1 MVRVWVGLAR
11 CFSLTRCWHW
21 AKKNGS
27 ASGWVAVRL
36 HNCKVGDII
45 GVVTRRRAGMTRRW
59 QMPLMRISERTWNR
73 VEQLVWNAKTADEKV
88 RLVLDMAEGFAEMWG
103 PGTSAPEEDM

>member
-1 MVRVWVGLAR
+1 
-11 CFSLTRCWHW
+11 
-21 AKKNGS
+21 
-27 ASGWVAVRL
+27 
-36 HNCKVGDII
+36 
-45 GVVTRRRAGMTRRW
+45 
-59 QMPLMRISERTWNR
+59 MPLMRISERTWNR